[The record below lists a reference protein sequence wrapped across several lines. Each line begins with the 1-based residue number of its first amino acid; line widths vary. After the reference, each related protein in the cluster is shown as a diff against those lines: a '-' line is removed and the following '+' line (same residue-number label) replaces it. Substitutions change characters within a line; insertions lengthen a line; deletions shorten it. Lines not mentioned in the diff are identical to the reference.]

1 MEQDVQGRGK
11 WTGEMKYLR
20 RVGRNEHPKKESGRD
35 LYLGQQWSLKRLRRA
50 KIRRGG
56 GVAWKTGCKGSV
68 LTGYITGAP
77 SMVLAP
83 RSSFQ
88 GKSKGSFRTRLEGE
102 FQTLSS
108 WLRSLD
114 NKLLCF
120 TCWYYLILEK
130 MPRWL
135 THSSLKTLPHFKW
148 SSPPYLS
155 CLLLFI
161 HQNWVGMTGKQ

>member
-1 MEQDVQGRGK
+1 MV
-11 WTGEMKYLR
+11 
-20 RVGRNEHPKKESGRD
+20 PKEASENKDWEV
-35 LYLGQQWSLKRLRRA
+35 W
-50 KIRRGG
+50 GG
-56 GVAWKTGCKGSV
+56 GWKTGCKGSV

-88 GKSKGSFRTRLEGE
+88 GKSNGNFRTGVEGE
-102 FQTLSS
+102 FQLSS

-120 TCWYYLILEK
+120 TCLALSHPHPRKNAK
-130 MPRWL
+130 MVN
-135 THSSLKTLPHFKW
+135 SLFTENTPTLQMI
-148 SSPPYLS
+148 PPPLS
-155 CLLLFI
+155 LLPVAVLFI

>member
-1 MEQDVQGRGK
+1 MG
-11 WTGEMKYLR
+11 
-20 RVGRNEHPKKESGRD
+20 
-35 LYLGQQWSLKRLRRA
+35 
-50 KIRRGG
+50 
-56 GVAWKTGCKGSV
+56 WKTGCKGSV

-88 GKSKGSFRTRLEGE
+88 GKSKGSFRTGLEGE

-120 TCWYYLILEK
+120 TCLVLSHPRKNAK
-130 MPRWL
+130 MVN
-135 THSSLKTLPHFKW
+135 S
-148 SSPPYLS
+148 
-155 CLLLFI
+155 LFI
-161 HQNWVGMTGKQ
+161 ENTPTLQMVPPLLISLACCYLFTKIGWA

>member
-1 MEQDVQGRGK
+1 M
-11 WTGEMKYLR
+11 
-20 RVGRNEHPKKESGRD
+20 
-35 LYLGQQWSLKRLRRA
+35 
-50 KIRRGG
+50 
-56 GVAWKTGCKGSV
+56 AWKTGCKGSV
-68 LTGYITGAP
+68 LSGYITGAP

-135 THSSLKTLPHFKW
+135 THSSLKTPPHFKW
-148 SSPPYLS
+148 SHPSLSLLPVAIYSPKLGGHDRQTVMALFS
-155 CLLLFI
+155 CHHPQAGVCVQLLAGSGISITKCLP
-161 HQNWVGMTGKQ
+161 NA